1 MAITVVF
8 QWIGSDVK
16 IKSRGNI
23 SGTICLFHQRSEGF
37 PAAFFKNQIQ
47 SVGWML
53 PTRQGCNQP
62 LYDGMYGQQY
72 STT

>member
-23 SGTICLFHQRSEGF
+23 SGTICLFHQRSEGVSCS
-37 PAAFFKNQIQ
+37 FFQEPNPERWVDVANKTRMQ
-47 SVGWML
+47 
-53 PTRQGCNQP
+53 PTA
-62 LYDGMYGQQY
+62 L
-72 STT
+72 